1 MNFKLPAAIFSATPP
16 LLEPNIPKSTILTL
30 ILDGFELS
38 GKSSIFSHNRI
49 F

>member
-1 MNFKLPAAIFSATPP
+1 MNFKLPAVIFSATPP

-30 ILDGFELS
+30 ILEGYEPS
-38 GKSSIFSHNRI
+38 GRVSIFSHNRI